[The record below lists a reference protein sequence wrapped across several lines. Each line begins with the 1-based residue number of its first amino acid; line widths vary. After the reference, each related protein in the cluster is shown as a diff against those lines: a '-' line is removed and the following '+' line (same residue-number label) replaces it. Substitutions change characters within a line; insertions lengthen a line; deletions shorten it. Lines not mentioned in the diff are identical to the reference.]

1 MEQLVAR
8 QAHNLEVACSSPA
21 SATTKDVMYCL
32 HYVFLF
38 MPFLYKT
45 KISAPQKVTKHLYN
59 LNEAHKLSQAQAQ
72 TRVYSYNYTFL
83 FEFVFKL
90 ASIAVRQYG

>member
-1 MEQLVAR
+1 MFE
-8 QAHNLEVACSSPA
+8 S
-21 SATTKDVMYCL
+21 CL
-32 HYVFLF
+32 RNNERRNVLSTLRLFLF

-45 KISAPQKVTKHLYN
+45 KMAPQKVTKHLYN

>member
-1 MEQLVAR
+1 ML
-8 QAHNLEVACSSPA
+8 NPPGLS
-21 SATTKDVMYCL
+21 
-32 HYVFLF
+32 
-38 MPFLYKT
+38 
-45 KISAPQKVTKHLYN
+45 KISPQKVTKHLYN